1 MIPNRILLEK
11 RLNHQKEVHP
21 SGFEPETFGSVVD
34 AWATNKNAVGT
45 GKTLV

>member
-34 AWATNKNAVGT
+34 TLGVSKNPVGPIE
-45 GKTLV
+45 TLV